1 MLETPV
7 ERRSGG
13 GNILS
18 AVEQN
23 PEADTRSGVVRSIDL
38 VTAVTGT
45 ISALALLVMTSIVCF
60 EIFSRYVLNTPTY
73 WGTDIATY
81 VLVGM
86 TFMGLAQAQRAGA
99 HVQVELIIGAV
110 PEHWRTRLDIFS
122 NWLGLIFVM
131 FAGWQMAA
139 FNFQEYANGTRD
151 WGLLGTPQWIPE
163 LSVTLGF
170 LTFAWAI
177 LADIFRATGA
187 RRAKENIVA
196 LSFLALIV
204 LLVLL
209 GPDTIRINKF
219 RVDIGSAAILAVAVF
234 AVLVLNGV
242 RMFLA
247 LAGFIL
253 LAGVTFAF
261 AKGAGLIVIG
271 LLLVATLFLLL
282 VIGVRVALTLGIV
295 GLLGLMFL
303 LPLPQLSLL
312 AERSWNSVNT
322 FTLTA
327 VPMFVLMG
335 ALLIRSGVTKE
346 LFDSLTRWFGR
357 TPGGI
362 GHATVGASAVFA
374 AVSGSSLATAAT
386 MGKVAC
392 PEMMSRGYSTR
403 LTYGVV
409 AAGATLG
416 ILIPPSIAMIIYGT
430 MVGVP
435 VTQLFLAGII
445 PGLILSL
452 GFMACVTAWSFIRPE
467 ATPRGEAYSMRE
479 KIGGSVSILPF
490 LLVILAV
497 LGSLYAGIAT
507 PSEAGG
513 VGAAASLAIALYRR
527 TLSWRALYET
537 AIETVRITSFLLLIV
552 VGAAIMSWVFDFL
565 RIPKSLVGTI
575 EGADLAPWLVVII
588 IAAAYVVLGMFI
600 ESISMMLMTLP
611 VTFPIMMSLGVDPLW
626 FGVFLVIM
634 IELGLV
640 TPPVGIILFILRGV
654 AEDVPVKEIVYGVI
668 PFIGVILAFLVLI
681 YLVPDIVLW
690 LPSQLE

>member
-1 MLETPV
+1 M
-7 ERRSGG
+7 
-13 GNILS
+13 
-18 AVEQN
+18 
-23 PEADTRSGVVRSIDL
+23 
-38 VTAVTGT
+38 
-45 ISALALLVMTSIVCF
+45 ALLVMTAIVCF
-60 EIFSRYVLNTPTY
+60 EIFSRYVLNEPTY

-81 VLVGM
+81 LLVGM
-86 TFMGLAQAQRAGA
+86 TFMGLAQAQKAGA
-99 HVQVELIIGAV
+99 HVQVELLIGAV
-110 PEHWRTRLDIFS
+110 SDEWRKRLEIFA
-122 NWLGLIFVM
+122 NWLGLIFVI

-139 FNFQEYANGTRD
+139 FNYAEYVNDTRD
-151 WGLLGTPQWIPE
+151 WGLLGTQQWIPE
-163 LSVTLGF
+163 LFVSLGYLAF
-170 LTFAWAI
+170 FWAI
-177 LADIFRATGA
+177 LADIFRISAA
-187 RRAKENIVA
+187 PRLRENIIV
-196 LSFLALIV
+196 LSVLALFTA
-204 LLVLL
+204 LLLL
-209 GPDTIRINKF
+209 GPDTVRIDKF
-219 RVDIGSAAILAVAVF
+219 RVDIGSVAIIAF
-234 AVLVLNGV
+234 AVCSAFVLNGS

-247 LAGFIL
+247 L
-253 LAGVTFAF
+253 LASIVAVGLAFAF
-261 AKGAGLIVIG
+261 AKGAGLVVIG
-271 LLLVATLFLLL
+271 LMLVATLFVLLI
-282 VIGVRVALTLGIV
+282 IGVRVALTLGIA

-303 LPLPQLSLL
+303 LPSPQLSLL

-346 LFDSLTRWFGR
+346 LFDALTRWFGR

-362 GHATVGASAVFA
+362 AHATVGASAVFA

-392 PEMMSRGYSTR
+392 PEMTSRGYGTR

-430 MVGVP
+430 NVGVP
-435 VTQLFLAGII
+435 VPQLFIAGVI

-452 GFMACVTAWSFIRPE
+452 GFMACVTAWSFVCPG
-467 ATPRGEAYSMRE
+467 ATPRGEAYSIGE
-479 KIGGSVSILPF
+479 KIGGSLSILPF
-490 LLVILAV
+490 LLVIAVV
-497 LGSLYAGIAT
+497 LGSLYAGVAT

-513 VGAAASLAIALYRR
+513 VGAAASLVIALYRR
-527 TLSWRALYET
+527 SLSWRGLYLT

-565 RIPKSLVGTI
+565 RIPKTLVGLV
-575 EGADLAPWLVVII
+575 EGADLAPWLVVAI
-588 IAAAYVVLGMFI
+588 IAAVYVVLGMFI

-611 VTFPIMMSLGVDPLW
+611 VTFPIMMSIGVDPLW
-626 FGVFLVIM
+626 FGVFLVVM

-654 AEDVPVKEIVYGVI
+654 AGDVPVKEIVYGVI
-668 PFIGVILAFLVLI
+668 PFVGVILTFLVLI

-690 LPSQLE
+690 LPNKLQ